1 VITDDEFSQYG
12 KSGTDRLEMLTVTR
26 NLCRKYG
33 MDDDADLIDLEL
45 TGSRPA
51 AIQKTTIPIPLR
63 VWQNNDLIFGL
74 DGLKRK
80 MQIQTQKREVL
91 NFGGSGLEYRWL
103 YEDKARAILLICE
116 TPDTETTLENTDFG
130 RMFKKMY
137 HSMIYVST
145 EFQRDK
151 LPGTTPFC
159 RSSIRELLRIAGM
172 PETRKNQTLAK
183 KAIQTL
189 AMFRLGIQY
198 KRTDTTIYFS
208 LIDRGIQISPRSGI
222 VFSLSSP
229 EDTPENWIPGDD
241 YGQGFKTFPVPGIQ
255 WPEPTQ
261 RIFYHLKDCIDSGK
275 TKRIHDHTIEK
286 LFIDIAGYH
295 PRTIRRYQ
303 KNKDLGGFVARH
315 LLKIHESGLIKSYEM
330 RQIEKDVLKTKIRF
344 SVK

>member
-1 VITDDEFSQYG
+1 
-12 KSGTDRLEMLTVTR
+12 
-26 NLCRKYG
+26 
-33 MDDDADLIDLEL
+33 
-45 TGSRPA
+45 
-51 AIQKTTIPIPLR
+51 
-63 VWQNNDLIFGL
+63 
-74 DGLKRK
+74 
-80 MQIQTQKREVL
+80 
-91 NFGGSGLEYRWL
+91 
-103 YEDKARAILLICE
+103 
-116 TPDTETTLENTDFG
+116 
-130 RMFKKMY
+130 
-137 HSMIYVST
+137 
-145 EFQRDK
+145 
-151 LPGTTPFC
+151 
-159 RSSIRELLRIAGM
+159 
-172 PETRKNQTLAK
+172 
-183 KAIQTL
+183 
-189 AMFRLGIQY
+189 
-198 KRTDTTIYFS
+198 